1 MTDKDMTLAQ
11 AIKLAKEAEAAEQ
24 AAQQAREDAEKQVAK
39 VRSAE
44 SKEKIMKALGQVEE
58 YAKSIGEFDDEL
70 QKDVKSKVRSIVKAA
85 FGDKWQVNRKKAKPS
100 ADKLNF
106 VNDEIVDI
114 LKDLKATSIETAV
127 GRKEIEAEQAKIE
140 QAKEGSVFDSNT
152 WSKRDK
158 EKILHTGNNKQM
170 LYYTTD

>member
-11 AIKLAKEAEAAEQ
+11 AIKLAKEAEAAEVK
-24 AAQQAREDAEKQVAK
+24 AQEAREAAEKQVAK

-70 QKDVKSKVRSIVKAA
+70 QKSVKGKVKDIVKAA
-85 FGDKWQVNRKKAKPS
+85 FGANWKVNRQKPKPA

-106 VNDEIVDI
+106 NNDEVVDI
-114 LKDLKATSIETAV
+114 LKQLKATSIDKAV
-127 GRKEIEAEQAKIE
+127 DRKAIERKQAEIEEAK
-140 QAKEGSVFDSNT
+140 AGSVFDSNT